1 LHVEEVS
8 GESIP
13 INESICHYCVE
24 VNASKCEVLDKGFA
38 LGLCSDPSSSPTKAK
53 LTNLIVVTLKL
64 SL

>member
-13 INESICHYCVE
+13 VSESIYEYYVE
-24 VNASKCEVLDKGFA
+24 VNVSKCEVPDKGFA
-38 LGLCSDPSSSPTKAK
+38 LGLCSDPNSSPTKSK
-53 LTNLIVVTLKL
+53 LANLIIVTLKL